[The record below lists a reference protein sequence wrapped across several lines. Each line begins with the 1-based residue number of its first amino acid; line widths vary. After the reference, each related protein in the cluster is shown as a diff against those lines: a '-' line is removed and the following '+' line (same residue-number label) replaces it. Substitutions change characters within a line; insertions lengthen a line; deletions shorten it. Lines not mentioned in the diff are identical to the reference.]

1 VISKRIVEDQDKKY
15 RTTLYGAI
23 RFQNYSFPLHPT
35 QMDPSAPP
43 HIGMMPQPMPQQMM
57 PQQMAQTVQ
66 PPPYQNNCQA
76 PQPVIMAQPQ
86 PMIINNAAP
95 PQNTCT
101 TNTIVIGDMGKTKSE
116 LVLIPME
123 KLQRR
128 SWGTGLFGCLMD
140 VTSCFCGMFMLPC
153 LACRVANRMGECA
166 LVPFCGG
173 VVAMRTKLRT
183 MGGIKGSIHSDCIN
197 SFCCYACVMCQMERE
212 INAMKL

>member
-1 VISKRIVEDQDKKY
+1 
-15 RTTLYGAI
+15 
-23 RFQNYSFPLHPT
+23 
-35 QMDPSAPP
+35 MDPSAPP
-43 HIGMMPQPMPQQMM
+43 HIGMVPQPMPQQML
-57 PQQMAQTVQ
+57 PQQIAQTVQ
-66 PPPYQNNCQA
+66 PPPYQNNYQA

-101 TNTIVIGDMGKTKSE
+101 TNTIVLGDMGKTKSK

-123 KLQRR
+123 KLQHRN
-128 SWGTGLFGCLMD
+128 WGTGLFGCLMD